1 MSSTHPA
8 GKAPQDTGGEQ
19 SAGWL
24 PGRPGRPDDE
34 PRWALSLARPR
45 VTVTKQR
52 TGRQRALKERAGAAD
67 HLRWPPCASEA
78 P

>member
-24 PGRPGRPDDE
+24 PGRPGRPADE
-34 PRWALSLARPR
+34 PRCVQQWPS
-45 VTVTKQR
+45 VTVTQ
-52 TGRQRALKERAGAAD
+52 GPQL
-67 HLRWPPCASEA
+67 S
-78 P
+78 

>member
-34 PRWALSLARPR
+34 PRCVSTVAERHCHPGPSAELGRVSL
-45 VTVTKQR
+45 
-52 TGRQRALKERAGAAD
+52 
-67 HLRWPPCASEA
+67 
-78 P
+78 

>member
-24 PGRPGRPDDE
+24 PGARG
-34 PRWALSLARPR
+34 ALPTSPAVFQQWPS
-45 VTVTKQR
+45 VTVTQ
-52 TGRQRALKERAGAAD
+52 GPQL
-67 HLRWPPCASEA
+67 S
-78 P
+78 